1 MMMAASEVMR
11 ELVHEQDGQQCQRE
25 WQAGGE
31 SSWLVIEQSE
41 VVEEFFKREGF
52 AMGISDGK
60 LRAGHQ
66 TRAQSGEE

>member
-1 MMMAASEVMR
+1 
-11 ELVHEQDGQQCQRE
+11 
-25 WQAGGE
+25 
-31 SSWLVIEQSE
+31 VIEQSE